1 MRIWTIQ
8 PEAVYEALRE
18 QKVLYTD
25 ISKSPLYHMEDV
37 GVMDNPFQKG
47 YDWFARRM
55 EEKTGKPEGRPTPG
69 GPGTGGTGST
79 KSPTCGKPGTPQND
93 GRDRIACGILAGT
106 GARYPAKGSPQ
117 KAPNKKHSTKKD
129 WLMAVGLFFAQAA
142 FASLRQEVYT
152 ALIGARERG
161 CFCITPL
168 GGREGRL
175 LLHYAARRGRERP
188 IGARYPRQAY
198 PPPLYLHGFHGE
210 PGGDFCANGFGGH
223 QACNP
228 PCRRMNGKTGYFLS
242 GRPGG
247 GLHHSGRDGH
257 RGGTGQR
264 HRRIPPPRLP

>member
-1 MRIWTIQ
+1 MPPVPGLYRAIRGG
-8 PEAVYEALRE
+8 AGNGRKRE
-18 QKVLYTD
+18 R
-25 ISKSPLYHMEDV
+25 
-37 GVMDNPFQKG
+37 GR
-47 YDWFARRM
+47 RRM
-55 EEKTGKPEGRPTPG
+55 TAGTESHAGSLQAPGHGTLQRAVRKRHPT
-69 GPGTGGTGST
+69 
-79 KSPTCGKPGTPQND
+79 KNTPQKN
-93 GRDRIACGILAGT
+93 
-106 GARYPAKGSPQ
+106 
-117 KAPNKKHSTKKD
+117 

-228 PCRRMNGKTGYFLS
+228 PCCRMNGKTGYFLS

-247 GLHHSGRDGH
+247 GLHHSGRDGAPGRH
-257 RGGTGQR
+257 GAEAPPHPPRPACHKKRRGGGR
-264 HRRIPPPRLP
+264 A